1 MFDNLLIHPRTH
13 KQLERFIA
21 KPSHGLILVGPEGS
35 GKRTLANYVASG
47 ILKISTDKLARY
59 PYFSL
64 TNPDDPTITI
74 DEIRALQRL
83 LTLKIPSKNEA
94 VIKRVLTVIDA
105 GRMRFE
111 AQNSFLKSL
120 EEPPTDTCII
130 LTAEA
135 NGDLLETIYSR
146 VQRIDVMPVSE
157 SMARSYYSKKGIS
170 ELEITKNYALS
181 QGQAGLLNSLLT
193 SESSHPLKVKVE
205 LAKKLLSIPA
215 GERIL
220 QTDIFS
226 KDKVEL
232 GLLINAFGRI
242 SNAALNSAVKA
253 GNEAAY
259 KRWKNGLLAVQNAN
273 FAMSHNANAKLL
285 LDNLLLSI

>member
-1 MFDNLLIHPRTH
+1 MFDNLLIHPRTL
-13 KQLERFIA
+13 KQLEQFIT
-21 KPSHGLILVGPEGS
+21 KPSHGLILVGPKGS
-35 GKRTLANYVASG
+35 GKKTLANYVASD
-47 ILKISTDKLARY
+47 ILKISTDKLASY

-74 DEIRALQRL
+74 DEIRALQGL

-94 VIKRVLTVIDA
+94 GIKRVLTVIDA

-111 AQNSFLKSL
+111 AQNAFLKSL

-157 SMARSYYSKKGIS
+157 SMARSYYSKKGLS

-181 QGQAGLLNSLLT
+181 QGQVGLLASLLT
-193 SESSHPLKVKVE
+193 SESNHILRGKVE
-205 LAKKLLSIPA
+205 LAKNLLSIPP

-220 QTDIFS
+220 QTDILS

-242 SNAALNSAVKA
+242 SSAALNNAAKS
-253 GNEAAY
+253 GNETAY
-259 KRWKNGLLAVQNAN
+259 ERWKNSLTVVQRAN
-273 FAMSHNANAKLL
+273 KAMSHNANAKLL